1 MAQDRSVVHAAFWMV
16 GALVALS
23 LMAVIVKS
31 LSGVFDT
38 YEMMMYR
45 SAFSVVLM
53 MVVLWLFG
61 RWGDIRLTYIKL
73 HIWRNISHF
82 TGQNLWF
89 FAIGA
94 LPLAQVFALEFTT
107 PLWVLIFS
115 ALFLAERMTVLKALL
130 ALAGFGGT
138 IVAIGPIGFE
148 VNGGVITGILC
159 AIGFAGSI
167 IFTKKLTAVE
177 TVLSILFFLA
187 LTQLIFATVLTCYDG
202 DVQVPDL
209 PQGLLMCLIG
219 CAGLAAHF
227 CITTALSLAPAS
239 KVAPI
244 DFCRLPLIAVVGVV
258 FFAEPISWYVILG
271 GSITFL
277 AAYANLVL
285 KS

>member
-1 MAQDRSVVHAAFWMV
+1 MTNTARAGVWMIGAIISFTAMAIAGREVSFEMDTFEIMMFRSLTGILIVLVVGGAF
-16 GALVALS
+16 GKLTDINTRQLP
-23 LMAVIVKS
+23 LH
-31 LSGVFDT
+31 VF
-38 YEMMMYR
+38 
-45 SAFSVVLM
+45 
-53 MVVLWLFG
+53 
-61 RWGDIRLTYIKL
+61 
-73 HIWRNISHF
+73 RNLAHF

-209 PQGLLMCLIG
+209 RQGLLMCLIG